1 MTLYLKK
8 PGSMKKK
15 LFTFSNLFTAIFI
28 IFILLMLINP
38 GFKATVLQGL
48 MKIGLFQPNIPK
60 SAPGKTTEVVSQS
73 LLFKNTDGKVIDL
86 QEQRGKVI
94 FINFWATWCP
104 PCIAEMPSVNR
115 LYNEFKNNENVIFII
130 ADVDNNFIKSTAF
143 MKEKK
148 FSLPV
153 YSLAGDIPRE
163 YFSGT
168 LPTTII
174 LDKSGNI
181 AFKHEGLADYSSDK
195 MIEYIKKMSE

>member
-1 MTLYLKK
+1 
-8 PGSMKKK
+8 MKKK

-28 IFILLMLINP
+28 IFILAMLINP
-38 GFKATVLQGL
+38 GFKATVLQGF

-60 SAPGKTTEVVSQS
+60 SAPGKSSEVVTQS

-104 PCIAEMPSVNR
+104 PCIAEMPSVNK

-130 ADVDNNFIKSTAF
+130 ADVDNNSIKSTAF

-181 AFKHEGLADYSSDK
+181 AFQHEGLADYSSAK
-195 MIEYIKKMSE
+195 MVEYIKKMSE

>member
-28 IFILLMLINP
+28 IFILAMLINP
-38 GFKATVLQGL
+38 GFKATVLQGF

-60 SAPGKTTEVVSQS
+60 SAPGKSSEVVTQS

-104 PCIAEMPSVNR
+104 PCIAEMPSVNK

-130 ADVDNNFIKSTAF
+130 ADVDNNSIKSTAF

-181 AFKHEGLADYSSDK
+181 AFQHEGLADYSSAK
-195 MIEYIKKMSE
+195 MVEYIKKMSE

>member
-28 IFILLMLINP
+28 IFILVMLINP
-38 GFKATVLQGL
+38 GFKATVLQGF

-60 SAPGKTTEVVSQS
+60 SAPGKTTEVVTQS

-86 QEQRGKVI
+86 QEKRGKVI

-115 LYNEFKNNENVIFII
+115 LHNEFKNNENVIFII

-181 AFKHEGLADYSSDK
+181 AFQHEGLADYSSDK